1 MRLWFLLLLS
11 IPAAAQA
18 FCGFYVARA
27 DTGLYNR
34 SSKVV
39 MVRDGERTVLTMAN
53 DFQGGVKDF
62 AIVIPVPTFIE
73 RAQIHVGSTAVIDH
87 LDAYTAPR
95 LVEYFDPNPCRR
107 LYRLEQRTAMKAM
120 ADSAAA
126 RAKALGVTVEARYTV
141 GEYDILIL
149 SAKESAGLVT
159 WLKENG
165 YKLPQ
170 GAAPVVGSYLKQGM
184 RFFVAR
190 VNLTEFAKTGFNYL
204 RPLQVAYE
212 TPKFMLPIRLGTL
225 NARGSQE
232 LFLWLLTRK
241 GRVETANYPTVRIPS
256 GEEIPLYVKDRFA
269 DFYRD
274 MFARQVEKLDG
285 RAVFLE
291 YAWNMSWCDPC
302 AAQPLSRSELREL
315 GVMWLND
322 APAGVPQPRPLPRTG
337 NQPAI
342 LPPGPISRPRPV
354 DAFVTRLHLRYDA
367 VTFPDDLRLHQT
379 GDRGNFQAR
388 YVLRHPWDG
397 SDDCA
402 EAGRYREEILPKR
415 LQQQALTL
423 NELTGWPLQEI
434 YQAMG
439 MKEAPGAKP
448 EPWWKRLWP
457 E

>member
-1 MRLWFLLLLS
+1 MRLWMLMLCLL
-11 IPAAAQA
+11 PAVSQA

-39 MVRDGERTVLTMAN
+39 MARDGERAVLTMAN
-53 DFQGGVKDF
+53 DFQGDVKDF

-73 RAQIHVGSTAVIDH
+73 REQIHVASTAVIDH

-107 LYRLEQRTAMKAM
+107 LYRMEMKAM
-120 ADSAAA
+120 NAAAPGEGAAA

-149 SAKESAGLVT
+149 SATESAGLVT

-165 YKLPQ
+165 YRLPA
-170 GAAPVVGSYLKQGM
+170 GAEAVVGSYLKQGM

-190 VNLTEFAKTGFNYL
+190 VNLDEFARTGFNYL

-225 NARGSQE
+225 NAQGRQE
-232 LFLWLLTRK
+232 LFFWLLTRR
-241 GRVETANYPTVRIPS
+241 GRVEIANYPTVRISS
-256 GEEIPLYVKDRFA
+256 GQEIPLYVKDRFA
-269 DFYRD
+269 EFYRD
-274 MFARQVEKLDG
+274 LFARQVEEHGG

-291 YAWNMSWCDPC
+291 YAWNMAWCDPC

-315 GVMWLND
+315 GVMWLTG
-322 APAGVPQPRPLPRTG
+322 APPVRPLSKPRIA
-337 NQPAI
+337 P
-342 LPPGPISRPRPV
+342 PRPV
-354 DAFVTRLHLRYDA
+354 DVFVTRLHLRYDA
-367 VTFPDDLRLHQT
+367 QTFPDDLRLHQT
-379 GDRGNFQAR
+379 GDKSNFQAR

-397 SDDCA
+397 SDDCP
-402 EAGRYREEILPKR
+402 EARRYRSELLPQR
-415 LQQQALTL
+415 LRRQAENLHR
-423 NELTGWPLQEI
+423 LTGWPLAEI
-434 YQAMG
+434 HQAMG
-439 MKEAPGAKP
+439 LGEPPAP

-457 E
+457 